1 MNSGIDNF
9 ELWSYLEADNFQSH
23 LFNKLMIF
31 RSFILS
37 IASLWLSAISVK
49 AQSDTIPFILSD
61 HNNMIIASVINGVDS
76 VDLMFHTDASGIALI
91 KSSTDSLNS
100 IVWGEAGTAISWG
113 GEHDSRR
120 SANNSLSIGKMH
132 WDSLGVFEDERS
144 GPYTDGKIGPDLFEG
159 KCIEVN
165 FDQDFIVIS
174 NGLKGD
180 MSAYEKRPLIT
191 ENGSMFIEG
200 ISNIGEAYPNRFLIH
215 TGFGGTVLFD
225 DEFVKQTALGTAIQI
240 TEEQDLKD
248 SFGNVIKTRKGTLPL
263 FTIGELAFK
272 DLTVGFFD
280 GSIGQQKL
288 SIIGGGLIKQMN
300 FVIDAN
306 REFIYIAPSKYK
318 G

>member
-91 KSSTDSLNS
+91 KSSTDSLTS

-248 SFGNVIKTRKGTLPL
+248 SFGNVIKTRKGRLPL